1 MSRHTVRLT
10 QTGRL
15 CLIGHS
21 EGVPPDLCCH
31 TNYQSASA
39 RTLHWHRGIAGV
51 RGRARARPLRL
62 CALSVAANRHFFFL
76 CGHGGCGSLGPDLL
90 AARARAALCYQADGS
105 GPTLQ
110 PRPPRCSRWRRAV
123 QVRCRCATRPRR
135 SALVDSG
142 ACSIRSGARMQLGM
156 RKGDH
161 DMVHGLACM
170 RGCSL
175 VVQRGLAHVCAG
187 AAWLCSVQNAGQTSK
202 IESSKNNQASACM
215 RRAEHWR
222 Q

>member
-1 MSRHTVRLT
+1 MCTPKVYHRIYAVT
-10 QTGRL
+10 QTISQPVLAPCTG
-15 CLIGHS
+15 
-21 EGVPPDLCCH
+21 
-31 TNYQSASA
+31 TQ
-39 RTLHWHRGIAGV
+39 AGTEAL
-51 RGRARARPLRL
+51 RRCPRPSPAPRARER
-62 CALSVAANRHFFFL
+62 CSEQTFFFL
-76 CGHGGCGSLGPDLL
+76 CGGGVGVRSAAGLGPDRP
-90 AARARAALCYQADGS
+90 AARARAALCYQADGI
-105 GPTLQ
+105 GPTRQ

-175 VVQRGLAHVCAG
+175 VVQRVERG
-187 AAWLCSVQNAGQTSK
+187 ANF
-202 IESSKNNQASACM
+202 KN
-215 RRAEHWR
+215 RV
-222 Q
+222 

>member
-1 MSRHTVRLT
+1 MCTPKVYHRIYAVT
-10 QTGRL
+10 QTISQPVLAPCTGTQAGTEALRR
-15 CLIGHS
+15 CPRPSPAPRI
-21 EGVPPDLCCH
+21 
-31 TNYQSASA
+31 A
-39 RTLHWHRGIAGV
+39 RE
-51 RGRARARPLRL
+51 LR
-62 CALSVAANRHFFFL
+62 CSNSHFFFSAVVRSAAAA
-76 CGHGGCGSLGPDLL
+76 GLGPDRP
-90 AARARAALCYQADGS
+90 AASARAALCYQADGI
-105 GPTLQ
+105 GPTRQ

-175 VVQRGLAHVCAG
+175 VVQRVERG
-187 AAWLCSVQNAGQTSK
+187 ANF
-202 IESSKNNQASACM
+202 KN
-215 RRAEHWR
+215 RV
-222 Q
+222 

>member
-1 MSRHTVRLT
+1 MDGRRQKSFALKSCEGYREPAHCQADSNWPIVPDWALRRCTTGFMLSHKLSVSQCSHLALAQRHCGCPRPSPVPAPPSVRVN
-10 QTGRL
+10 
-15 CLIGHS
+15 C
-21 EGVPPDLCCH
+21 
-31 TNYQSASA
+31 
-39 RTLHWHRGIAGV
+39 
-51 RGRARARPLRL
+51 
-62 CALSVAANRHFFFL
+62 SVAACRHFFFL

-90 AARARAALCYQADGS
+90 AARARAALCYQADGI
-105 GPTLQ
+105 GPTRQ

-142 ACSIRSGARMQLGM
+142 ACSIRSGARVQLGM

-175 VVQRGLAHVCAG
+175 VVQRVERG
-187 AAWLCSVQNAGQTSK
+187 ANF
-202 IESSKNNQASACM
+202 KN
-215 RRAEHWR
+215 RV
-222 Q
+222 

>member
-1 MSRHTVRLT
+1 MYHRIYAVT
-10 QTGRL
+10 QTISQPVLAPCTGTQAGTEALRRRGFPRPSPAPRIARGL
-15 CLIGHS
+15 ELRCS
-21 EGVPPDLCCH
+21 EQ
-31 TNYQSASA
+31 T
-39 RTLHWHRGIAGV
+39 
-51 RGRARARPLRL
+51 
-62 CALSVAANRHFFFL
+62 FFFL
-76 CGHGGCGSLGPDLL
+76 CGRRPVGGCGRSGPRP
-90 AARARAALCYQADGS
+90 AARARAALCYQADGI
-105 GPTLQ
+105 GPTRQ

-175 VVQRGLAHVCAG
+175 VVQRVERG
-187 AAWLCSVQNAGQTSK
+187 ANF
-202 IESSKNNQASACM
+202 KN
-215 RRAEHWR
+215 RV
-222 Q
+222 

>member
-1 MSRHTVRLT
+1 MVGRRQKSFALKSCEGYREPAHCQADSNWPIVPDWALRRCTTGFMLSHKLSVSQYSHLALALRLWSLAGT
-10 QTGRL
+10 EALRRCPRPSPAPRIARELRCSEQTFFF
-15 CLIGHS
+15 CA
-21 EGVPPDLCCH
+21 V
-31 TNYQSASA
+31 
-39 RTLHWHRGIAGV
+39 GV
-51 RGRARARPLRL
+51 R
-62 CALSVAANRHFFFL
+62 SSAA
-76 CGHGGCGSLGPDLL
+76 GLGPDRP
-90 AARARAALCYQADGS
+90 AARARAALCYQADGI
-105 GPTLQ
+105 GPTRQ

-175 VVQRGLAHVCAG
+175 VVQRVERG
-187 AAWLCSVQNAGQTSK
+187 ANF
-202 IESSKNNQASACM
+202 KN
-215 RRAEHWR
+215 RV
-222 Q
+222 

>member
-1 MSRHTVRLT
+1 MPAEVT
-10 QTGRL
+10 QIGRL
-15 CLIGHS
+15 CLIVHS

-39 RTLHWHRGIAGV
+39 RTLHWHRGIA
-51 RGRARARPLRL
+51 
-62 CALSVAANRHFFFL
+62 ALSEPEAEPGPAGWARELSVANRHFFF
-76 CGHGGCGSLGPDLL
+76 CAVGVRSAAAAGLGPDRP
-90 AARARAALCYQADGS
+90 AARARAALCYQADGI
-105 GPTLQ
+105 GPTRQ

-142 ACSIRSGARMQLGM
+142 ACSIRSGARVQLGM

-175 VVQRGLAHVCAG
+175 VVQRVERG
-187 AAWLCSVQNAGQTSK
+187 ANF
-202 IESSKNNQASACM
+202 KN
-215 RRAEHWR
+215 RV
-222 Q
+222 

>member
-1 MSRHTVRLT
+1 MYHRIYAVT
-10 QTGRL
+10 QTISQPVLAPCTGTQAGTEALRRCPRPSPAPPRAEL
-15 CLIGHS
+15 RCS
-21 EGVPPDLCCH
+21 EQTFFFVC
-31 TNYQSASA
+31 
-39 RTLHWHRGIAGV
+39 
-51 RGRARARPLRL
+51 GRAPFGLFPTRRIASGKPTT
-62 CALSVAANRHFFFL
+62 A
-76 CGHGGCGSLGPDLL
+76 GLGPDRP
-90 AARARAALCYQADGS
+90 AARARAALCYQADGI
-105 GPTLQ
+105 GPTRQ

-175 VVQRGLAHVCAG
+175 VVQRVERG
-187 AAWLCSVQNAGQTSK
+187 ANF
-202 IESSKNNQASACM
+202 KN
-215 RRAEHWR
+215 RV
-222 Q
+222 

>member
-1 MSRHTVRLT
+1 MSRHTVTCAGGGDSNWPIVPDCALRRCTTGFMLSHKLSVSQYSHLALALRLA
-10 QTGRL
+10 QRH
-15 CLIGHS
+15 C
-21 EGVPPDLCCH
+21 
-31 TNYQSASA
+31 AA
-39 RTLHWHRGIAGV
+39 V
-51 RGRARARPLRL
+51 RGRARPRIARELR
-62 CALSVAANRHFFFL
+62 CSEQTFFF
-76 CGHGGCGSLGPDLL
+76 CAAGVGG
-90 AARARAALCYQADGS
+90 RS
-105 GPTLQ
+105 GPRPPRSSRACRAVLPGRRLNGIGPTRQ

-175 VVQRGLAHVCAG
+175 VVQRVERG
-187 AAWLCSVQNAGQTSK
+187 ANF
-202 IESSKNNQASACM
+202 KN
-215 RRAEHWR
+215 RV
-222 Q
+222 

>member
-1 MSRHTVRLT
+1 MRVTVSRHTVRIEPAHCQNCDQIARELRCSE
-10 QTGRL
+10 QT
-15 CLIGHS
+15 
-21 EGVPPDLCCH
+21 
-31 TNYQSASA
+31 
-39 RTLHWHRGIAGV
+39 
-51 RGRARARPLRL
+51 
-62 CALSVAANRHFFFL
+62 FFFL
-76 CGHGGCGSLGPDLL
+76 CVGVGRRL
-90 AARARAALCYQADGS
+90 RQS
-105 GPTLQ
+105 GPRPPRSSRACRAVLPGRRLNGIGPTRQ

-175 VVQRGLAHVCAG
+175 VVQRVERG
-187 AAWLCSVQNAGQTSK
+187 ANF
-202 IESSKNNQASACM
+202 KN
-215 RRAEHWR
+215 RV
-222 Q
+222 

>member
-1 MSRHTVRLT
+1 M
-10 QTGRL
+10 
-15 CLIGHS
+15 CLIVHS

-31 TNYQSASA
+31 TNYQSAST
-39 RTLHWHRGIAGV
+39 RTLHWHSGWHRGIAPLSEAEPGPP
-51 RGRARARPLRL
+51 RGN
-62 CALSVAANRHFFFL
+62 SVAANRHFFFSAV
-76 CGHGGCGSLGPDLL
+76 GVRSAAAAGLGPDRP
-90 AARARAALCYQADGS
+90 AARARAALCYQADGI
-105 GPTLQ
+105 GPTRQ

-175 VVQRGLAHVCAG
+175 VVQRVERG
-187 AAWLCSVQNAGQTSK
+187 ANF
-202 IESSKNNQASACM
+202 KN
-215 RRAEHWR
+215 RV
-222 Q
+222 

>member
-1 MSRHTVRLT
+1 MCTPKVYHRIYAVT
-10 QTGRL
+10 QTISQPVLAPCTGTQAGTEALRRCPRPSPAPRIAREL
-15 CLIGHS
+15 RCS
-21 EGVPPDLCCH
+21 EQ
-31 TNYQSASA
+31 T
-39 RTLHWHRGIAGV
+39 
-51 RGRARARPLRL
+51 
-62 CALSVAANRHFFFL
+62 FFFL
-76 CGHGGCGSLGPDLL
+76 CGRPVGGCG
-90 AARARAALCYQADGS
+90 RS
-105 GPTLQ
+105 GPRPPRSSRACRAVLPGRRLNGIGPTRQ

-175 VVQRGLAHVCAG
+175 VVQRVERG
-187 AAWLCSVQNAGQTSK
+187 ANF
-202 IESSKNNQASACM
+202 KN
-215 RRAEHWR
+215 RV
-222 Q
+222 

>member
-1 MSRHTVRLT
+1 MSRHTVTCAGGGDSNWPIVPDCALRRCT
-10 QTGRL
+10 TGFML
-15 CLIGHS
+15 SHKLSVSQYSH
-21 EGVPPDLCCH
+21 L
-31 TNYQSASA
+31 ALA
-39 RTLHWHRGIAGV
+39 
-51 RGRARARPLRL
+51 LRL
-62 CALSVAANRHFFFL
+62 AQRHCAAVPGEPGPPNCAGTPLQRTDIFFFVVRSAAAA
-76 CGHGGCGSLGPDLL
+76 GLGPDRP
-90 AARARAALCYQADGS
+90 AARARAALCYQADGI
-105 GPTLQ
+105 GPTRQ

-175 VVQRGLAHVCAG
+175 VVQRVERG
-187 AAWLCSVQNAGQTSK
+187 ANF
-202 IESSKNNQASACM
+202 KN
-215 RRAEHWR
+215 RV
-222 Q
+222 

>member
-1 MSRHTVRLT
+1 MSRHTVTCAGGGDSNWPIVPDCALRRCTTGFMLSHKLSVSQYSHLALALRLA
-10 QTGRL
+10 QRH
-15 CLIGHS
+15 C
-21 EGVPPDLCCH
+21 
-31 TNYQSASA
+31 AA
-39 RTLHWHRGIAGV
+39 V
-51 RGRARARPLRL
+51 RGRARPRIARELR
-62 CALSVAANRHFFFL
+62 CSEQTFFFL
-76 CGHGGCGSLGPDLL
+76 CGRRSAAAAGLGPDRP
-90 AARARAALCYQADGS
+90 AARARAALCYQADGI
-105 GPTLQ
+105 GPTRQ

-175 VVQRGLAHVCAG
+175 VVQRVERG
-187 AAWLCSVQNAGQTSK
+187 ANF
-202 IESSKNNQASACM
+202 KN
-215 RRAEHWR
+215 RV
-222 Q
+222 

>member
-1 MSRHTVRLT
+1 MPAEVT
-10 QTGRL
+10 QIGRL
-15 CLIGHS
+15 CVIVHS

-31 TNYQSASA
+31 TNYQSAST
-39 RTLHWHRGIAGV
+39 RTLHWRSGWHRGIAPLSEAEPGPEL
-51 RGRARARPLRL
+51 RGN
-62 CALSVAANRHFFFL
+62 SVAANRHFFF
-76 CGHGGCGSLGPDLL
+76 CSRSGGGCGSLGPDLL

-105 GPTLQ
+105 GPTFQ

-175 VVQRGLAHVCAG
+175 VVQRVERG
-187 AAWLCSVQNAGQTSK
+187 ANF
-202 IESSKNNQASACM
+202 KN
-215 RRAEHWR
+215 RV
-222 Q
+222 

>member
-1 MSRHTVRLT
+1 MSRHTVTCAGGGDSNWPIVPDCALRRCT
-10 QTGRL
+10 TGFML
-15 CLIGHS
+15 SHKLSVSQCSHLA
-21 EGVPPDLCCH
+21 L
-31 TNYQSASA
+31 A
-39 RTLHWHRGIAGV
+39 
-51 RGRARARPLRL
+51 LRL
-62 CALSVAANRHFFFL
+62 AQRHCAAVPGPSPAPRIARELHCSEQTFFFL

-90 AARARAALCYQADGS
+90 AARARAALCYQADGI
-105 GPTLQ
+105 GPTRQ

-142 ACSIRSGARMQLGM
+142 ACSIRSGARVQLGM

-175 VVQRGLAHVCAG
+175 VVQRVERG
-187 AAWLCSVQNAGQTSK
+187 ANF
-202 IESSKNNQASACM
+202 KN
-215 RRAEHWR
+215 RV
-222 Q
+222 

>member
-1 MSRHTVRLT
+1 VSRHTVTCAGGGDSNWPIVPDCALRRCTTGFMLSHKLSVSQCSHLALALRLA
-10 QTGRL
+10 Q
-15 CLIGHS
+15 GHWLS
-21 EGVPPDLCCH
+21 QAEPGPPNCAGTPL
-31 TNYQSASA
+31 Q
-39 RTLHWHRGIAGV
+39 RTDIFFFCAVGV
-51 RGRARARPLRL
+51 R
-62 CALSVAANRHFFFL
+62 SAAVP
-76 CGHGGCGSLGPDLL
+76 GLGPDRP
-90 AARARAALCYQADGS
+90 AARARAALCYQADGI
-105 GPTLQ
+105 GPTRQ

-175 VVQRGLAHVCAG
+175 VVQRVERG
-187 AAWLCSVQNAGQTSK
+187 SNF
-202 IESSKNNQASACM
+202 KN
-215 RRAEHWR
+215 RV
-222 Q
+222 